1 MFSSTK
7 TGEDGRISAVV
18 HILSSATKWAA
29 IYSEQI
35 LVQKYRRKL
44 IYSHV
49 FCGGLLCCVR
59 LFCCV
64 LISCLSVKSI
74 QLSWGHRWRWRNKRQ
89 DKCVVRMTDTVTI
102 AKQCTQKGCLQ
113 IILGKNRKGG
123 AACTICS
130 STDIYIQEY
139 WKLEEIMLWYYS
151 IHKRICT
158 RLYQHGCTFNGLRD
172 FLWAPRQ
179 RGGSRTRTG
188 WVTLTMG
195 PDPVRLSL
203 LQEHIQDPAMT
214 LHSQ

>member
-102 AKQCTQKGCLQ
+102 AKQCTQKGRFADHTGKEQKRRSSLRNMLFNRYLYPR
-113 IILGKNRKGG
+113 ILKIRGDNAMILFHPQKN
-123 AACTICS
+123 
-130 STDIYIQEY
+130 
-139 WKLEEIMLWYYS
+139 
-151 IHKRICT
+151 
-158 RLYQHGCTFNGLRD
+158 LYKT
-172 FLWAPRQ
+172 
-179 RGGSRTRTG
+179 
-188 WVTLTMG
+188 V
-195 PDPVRLSL
+195 
-203 LQEHIQDPAMT
+203 PAW
-214 LHSQ
+214 LYF